1 MQLGPAQLGMN
12 LQFSAAPFVWPPQL
26 GTLNFGATKCCLKA
40 AQLSVK
46 SSLQLE
52 YGQCQ
57 GHRRGTCQK
66 PDRDDCLEI
75 KFRN

>member
-12 LQFSAAPFVWPPQL
+12 LRFSEAPLVWPLQL
-26 GTLNFGATKCCLKA
+26 GTLYFGTTKCCLK

-57 GHRRGTCQK
+57 GHCRGTCQK
-66 PDRDDCLEI
+66 TDGDDCS
-75 KFRN
+75 KTRFRN